1 MDLIKM
7 YKVGVVPMKKEI
19 EELKALVEMQSRF
32 IELLSAKVMSK
43 EK

>member
-7 YKVGVVPMKKEI
+7 YKVGVVPKKKKI
-19 EELKALVEMQSRF
+19 EELEAFIELQSRC
-32 IELLSAKVMSK
+32 IELLSAMVMSK